1 MTMDASTNLVLASSS
16 TVRARLLREA
26 GLAFQTHP
34 ARIDEDAVKQSMLG
48 EGAKPRDIADALAE
62 LKAMRISPR
71 YPNGMVIG
79 ADQILVCEG
88 CLFSKPLDRAE
99 AQRHLEM
106 LSGKRHDLVTAA
118 VIARG
123 GSVIWR
129 RVDIVKLTMRELSP
143 TFISDY
149 LDRTGED
156 ALESVGCYRLE
167 GLGVQLFQKIDGDFF
182 TILGL
187 PLLAILDFLRLHK
200 VIET

>member
-1 MTMDASTNLVLASSS
+1 MPMDASSDLILASSS

-26 GLAFQTHP
+26 GLAFETHP
-34 ARIDEDAVKQSMLG
+34 ARIDEDAIKQSMLG
-48 EGAKPRDIADALAE
+48 EGAKPRDVADALAE
-62 LKAMRISPR
+62 LKATRISGR
-71 YPNGMVIG
+71 YPNAMVIG
-79 ADQILVCEG
+79 ADQILVCDG
-88 CLFSKPLDRAE
+88 QLFSKPRDQEE
-99 AQRHLEM
+99 ARRHLET
-106 LSGKRHDLVTAA
+106 LSGNRHDLVTAA
-118 VIARG
+118 TIARA

-143 TFISDY
+143 TFISHY
-149 LDRTGED
+149 LEQTGED